1 MEWDLRR
8 SQSLRSLSSQ
18 SDKASWTGTG
28 LQDRSISV
36 SQLVAR
42 YQTTVKKSTL
52 SQATS
57 ENNVQGKTKKALNE
71 MTPSQVRDRE
81 SHLESLLKRNEER
94 ERARTKAPLTRSRSA
109 GCVQNSAGSIDAL
122 KALFESKATAQLK
135 PKSGYG
141 SGNVA
146 SSCTANTP
154 VLNAEA
160 EDVQSAAEEQIKP
173 AEIKAKREPKDDYLT
188 QKVVNQTQTES
199 RKTIAAID
207 FERLAA
213 WEADEKRRSAADFRD
228 SSFIQTKEILP
239 VSVKAMSAL
248 YMSKVANRES
258 TNTPTKVRKEQAQPQ
273 ESGKR
278 VKLTKFNLVCD
289 RSSFIEASQSVY
301 MAGLLV
307 GAFVLGQMADRFG
320 RRFVVLLSLLILF
333 VFGVGISFSPNIYVY
348 IALKFVCG
356 ISTSGI
362 VANAFVIGGEWSDS
376 SKFALCTIIC
386 HAFFPLGLMILSG
399 AAFLIRNWRI
409 LQLVLFSPLILV
421 LGIFYWILPESA
433 RWLITQGRKEEAIK
447 EIRKAAKVNKRKVP
461 EELLEKLEGEGAIK
475 KGTMLDIF
483 RLTYLRKRA
492 LIMSSVWF
500 ATSLMYYGFS
510 LNVGNFGLDIY
521 LTQFIFGV
529 VEVPARVGI
538 LPFLQHFGRKICQAA
553 VLLFGG
559 VACLCV
565 LVVPKD
571 LPVVITVI
579 AVLGKFAATASFATV
594 YVYTAEL
601 YPTVLRQNG
610 VGLNAM
616 CARVAGIL
624 APLIRLL
631 DVYHYT
637 IPMLIYGIVP
647 IVAGGLCVLLPET
660 RNVELQ
666 DLAENKKSSDE
677 TSNKGSFAQEDKAE
691 KSTKL

>member
-1 MEWDLRR
+1 MSNFGQILKEI
-8 SQSLRSLSSQ
+8 
-18 SDKASWTGTG
+18 GEFG
-28 LQDRSISV
+28 LFQKR
-36 SQLVAR
+36 LVAALCIPSIFMAFDLIGQVFTGMNFPHECNTDWILEQGPNLTDER
-42 YQTTVKKSTL
+42 QRNLTIPVNSEGQFDRCKMFTPVSLDLETIEKYGLNDTTGCTNGSDF
-52 SQATS
+52 
-57 ENNVQGKTKKALNE
+57 E
-71 MTPSQVRDRE
+71 M
-81 SHLESLLKRNEER
+81 
-94 ERARTKAPLTRSRSA
+94 
-109 GCVQNSAGSIDAL
+109 
-122 KALFESKATAQLK
+122 
-135 PKSGYG
+135 PKG
-141 SGNVA
+141 A
-146 SSCTANTP
+146 SSI
-154 VLNAEA
+154 V
-160 EDVQSAAEEQIKP
+160 
-173 AEIKAKREPKDDYLT
+173 
-188 QKVVNQTQTES
+188 TE
-199 RKTIAAID
+199 
-207 FERLAA
+207 
-213 WEADEKRRSAADFRD
+213 
-228 SSFIQTKEILP
+228 
-239 VSVKAMSAL
+239 
-248 YMSKVANRES
+248 
-258 TNTPTKVRKEQAQPQ
+258 
-273 ESGKR
+273 
-278 VKLTKFNLVCD
+278 FNLVCD

-320 RRFVVLLSLLILF
+320 RRFVILLSLLILF

-362 VANAFVIGGEWSDS
+362 ANAVVIGGEWSDS

-386 HAFFPLGLMILSG
+386 HTFFPLGLMILSG

-559 VACLCV
+559 VVCLCV

-610 VGLNAM
+610 VGLNTM

-677 TSNKGSFAQEDKAE
+677 TSDKGSFAQEDKAE

>member
-1 MEWDLRR
+1 MSNFGQILKEIGEFGFFQKR
-8 SQSLRSLSSQ
+8 
-18 SDKASWTGTG
+18 
-28 LQDRSISV
+28 
-36 SQLVAR
+36 LVAALCIPSIFLAFDVIGQVFTGMNFPHQCNTNWILEQGPNLTDERQRNLTIPTNSEGKFDSCKMFTPVSLDLETIER
-42 YQTTVKKSTL
+42 Y
-52 SQATS
+52 
-57 ENNVQGKTKKALNE
+57 GLNE
-71 MTPSQVRDRE
+71 T
-81 SHLESLLKRNEER
+81 
-94 ERARTKAPLTRSRSA
+94 TR
-109 GCVQNSAGSIDAL
+109 CINGSD
-122 KALFESKATAQLK
+122 FEM
-135 PKSGYG
+135 P
-141 SGNVA
+141 NHA
-146 SSCTANTP
+146 SSI
-154 VLNAEA
+154 V
-160 EDVQSAAEEQIKP
+160 
-173 AEIKAKREPKDDYLT
+173 
-188 QKVVNQTQTES
+188 TE
-199 RKTIAAID
+199 
-207 FERLAA
+207 
-213 WEADEKRRSAADFRD
+213 
-228 SSFIQTKEILP
+228 
-239 VSVKAMSAL
+239 
-248 YMSKVANRES
+248 
-258 TNTPTKVRKEQAQPQ
+258 
-273 ESGKR
+273 
-278 VKLTKFNLVCD
+278 FNLVCD
-289 RSSFIEASQSVY
+289 RSSFIEASQSIY

-333 VFGVGISFSPNIYVY
+333 VFGVGLSFSPNIYVY

-399 AAFLIRNWRI
+399 VAFFIRNWRI
-409 LQLVLFSPLILV
+409 LQMVLFSPLILV
-421 LGIFYWILPESA
+421 LLIFYWILPESA
-433 RWLITQGRKEEAIK
+433 RWLITQGRKEEAVT
-447 EIRKAAKVNKRKVP
+447 EVRRAAKVNKRKVP
-461 EELLEKLEGEGAIK
+461 EELLEKLDGMGANK

-483 RLTYLRKRA
+483 RLSDLRKRA
-492 LIMSSVWF
+492 LIMSTVWF
-500 ATSLMYYGFS
+500 ATSLMYYGLS

-521 LTQFIFGV
+521 LTQFIFGI

-538 LPFLQHFGRKICQAA
+538 LPLLQYFGRKICQGG

-559 VACLCV
+559 AACLGI
-565 LVVPKD
+565 LVIPKGNNLGFEMFYLKKKTQLSFIFLLLGYLMVVVIKSPALITEKQFVSSSD

-601 YPTVLRQNG
+601 YPTILRQNG
-610 VGLNAM
+610 VGLNSM

-647 IVAGGLCVLLPET
+647 IVAGVLCVLLPET
-660 RNVELQ
+660 RNAELQ

-677 TSNKGSFAQEDKAE
+677 ITEKGSCAQDNKEE